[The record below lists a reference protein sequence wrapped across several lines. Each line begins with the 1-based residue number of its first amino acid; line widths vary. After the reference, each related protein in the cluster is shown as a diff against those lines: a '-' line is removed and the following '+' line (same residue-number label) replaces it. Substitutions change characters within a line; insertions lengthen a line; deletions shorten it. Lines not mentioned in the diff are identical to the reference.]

1 MNNNKV
7 FSKIFKCLSISIIF
21 TLIGLIVGNIFIPP
35 SVVYMANIIASVL
48 MVIVVIMALFSRKG
62 LIPRRF
68 SMNYVYLFTFF
79 EGVLMYPLINYYLSD
94 LGMNA
99 VISIFVA
106 TIILFAGL
114 SMYGRNKNINNILSF
129 GKMLF
134 YILVAVV
141 VCTIINVFLNS
152 STTSIVLS
160 AIGVFLF
167 STYIIYDINMIK
179 RDIENSVIKDT
190 KDLSIHVFNLY
201 IDFINLVLDL
211 LNIASRIDD

>member
-1 MNNNKV
+1 MNSNKV

-35 SVVYMANIIASVL
+35 SIVYMANIIASVL

-79 EGVLMYPLINYYLSD
+79 EGVLIYPLINYYLSD

-114 SMYGRNKNINNILSF
+114 SVYGRNKNINNILSV

-134 YILVAVV
+134 YVLVAVV
-141 VCTIINVFLNS
+141 ICTIINIFLDS
-152 STTSIVLS
+152 STASIVLS

-179 RDIENSVIKDT
+179 RDIENSVINDT